1 MKLNLLRT
9 YGLVMGLLLV
19 ASVPMIA
26 HHGSGVSYDMKKQVT
41 MTGTVTKLQWA
52 NPHTY
57 IMYTVKDDA
66 GNVVLWGAESH
77 PPNMMAERG
86 WKSNTL
92 KPGDV
97 IVITVYPSKIGAT
110 RGLLSKVV
118 MNGKVLL
125 DDTGRGEQE

>member
-1 MKLNLLRT
+1 MRFNLRRSCA
-9 YGLVMGLLLV
+9 LVLGLLIS
-19 ASVPMIA
+19 SVPVLA
-26 HHGSGVSYDMKKQVT
+26 HHGSGVSYDMKKQTT

-57 IMYTVKDDA
+57 IMYTVKDDD
-66 GNVVLWGAESH
+66 GKVVLWGAESH
-77 PPNMMAERG
+77 PPNQMADRG
-86 WKSNTL
+86 WNSTTL

-97 IVITVYPSKIGAT
+97 IVITVFPSKIGTT

-125 DDTGRGEQE
+125 DDTGRGAQE

>member
-9 YGLVMGLLLV
+9 YGLVMGLLV
-19 ASVPMIA
+19 ASVPMLA

-110 RGLLSKVV
+110 RGLLSKVM

-125 DDTGRGEQE
+125 DDTGRGAQE

>member
-1 MKLNLLRT
+1 MRFNLRRSCSL
-9 YGLVMGLLLV
+9 LLGLLMS
-19 ASVPMIA
+19 SVPVFA
-26 HHGSGVSYDMKKQVT
+26 HHGSGVSYDMKKQIT

-66 GNVVLWGAESH
+66 GKVVLWGAESH
-77 PPNMMAERG
+77 PPNQMADRG
-86 WKSNTL
+86 WNSTTL

-97 IVITVYPSKIGAT
+97 IVITVLPSKIGTT

-125 DDTGRGEQE
+125 DDTGRGAQE